1 MTLDTLTTFFGWM
14 VVLNITVLTIGSLA
28 ILLLKD
34 WAANLHSGLFR
45 LEAGFVRQAM
55 YEWLGTY
62 KVATFIFSIVP
73 YLALRLM

>member
-1 MTLDTLTTFFGWM
+1 MTFDTLTTFFGWM
-14 VVLNITVLTIGSLA
+14 AALNIAVLLIGSLA
-28 ILLLKD
+28 ILLLRD

-45 LEAGFVRQAM
+45 LDAGAVRQVM

-62 KVATFIFSIVP
+62 KIATLVFSVVP